1 MTNLSTTRAI
11 LVWGTTFSLFLMIS
25 LLACIAY
32 GLALPSGFEM
42 HRAWSPW
49 LPGFEWL
56 TLGGVLMGLL
66 WSVVYGFWAAI
77 ILVPLRR
84 LAGNWFGEKRV
95 GS

>member
-1 MTNLSTTRAI
+1 MPKLSTSRAI

-25 LLACIAY
+25 LVACIAY
-32 GLALPSGFEM
+32 GLILPSGFEM

-56 TLGGVLMGLL
+56 TLRGILAGLL
-66 WSVVYGFWAAI
+66 WCLIYGFWAAV

-84 LAGNWFGEKRV
+84 ITGRWFGVTNHE
-95 GS
+95 